1 MKELNNF
8 TYKEAREIRKALSL
22 AINKMREEEDLIE
35 EEERFQM
42 LSELYDF
49 FSDKE
54 EELEEID
61 FEETSRDNEIE

>member
-1 MKELNNF
+1 
-8 TYKEAREIRKALSL
+8 
-22 AINKMREEEDLIE
+22 MREEEDLIE

-54 EELEEID
+54 DELEEVD